1 MIELAQ
7 HIEVLLL
14 ENDCVIVP
22 GLGGFVAHYT
32 PAMRVAEE
40 NVFLPPTRIIGF
52 NPQLK
57 MNDGL
62 LVQSYMAVYD
72 TDFSDAT
79 RIVEKEVAHIF
90 TALHE
95 EGKVDLPNIGE
106 LRYSIHG
113 IYDFVPYDH
122 KITTP
127 YLYGLDSFEMQE
139 LAELKKPY
147 AELKKPYM
155 EKTIRYSVPV
165 VPEDKKRRFEIKF
178 NRSYLSNAVA
188 MIAVV
193 ALFFFLSTPIENT
206 EVVEGN
212 YAQLLPNELFEMI
225 EKESLAINPIVVSR
239 KADTPKASAQKNTG
253 QKAKKKVVPVA
264 VREVKVGQVNAQNA
278 PVVSQPKQQAAEV
291 SSSTSVTTKSEIQKT
306 TAGTVAP
313 SLVSAQ
319 KYHVIIASVGTEKD
333 AEAMA
338 KQLIEKGYPHAKA
351 IVGDGKMRVSIES
364 CGTET
369 EAYQALNRVRQNETY
384 KNAWVLKK

>member
-113 IYDFVPYDH
+113 IYDFIPYDH

-147 AELKKPYM
+147 M
-155 EKTIRYSVPV
+155 EKAIRYSVPV

-239 KADTPKASAQKNTG
+239 KADTSKASAQKNTG

-264 VREVKVGQVNAQNA
+264 VREVKVGQANAQNA

>member
-147 AELKKPYM
+147 M
-155 EKTIRYSVPV
+155 EKAIRYSVPV

-264 VREVKVGQVNAQNA
+264 VRAVKVGQANAQNA
-278 PVVSQPKQQAAEV
+278 PVVSQPKQEAAEV

>member
-147 AELKKPYM
+147 M
-155 EKTIRYSVPV
+155 EKAIRYSVPV

-264 VREVKVGQVNAQNA
+264 VIEVKVGQANAQNA

>member
-147 AELKKPYM
+147 M
-155 EKTIRYSVPV
+155 EKAIRYSVPV

-264 VREVKVGQVNAQNA
+264 VREVKVGQANAQNA

-333 AEAMA
+333 AEAIA
-338 KQLIEKGYPHAKA
+338 RQLIEKGYPHAKA

-369 EAYQALNRVRQNETY
+369 EAYQALNRVRQNEMY

>member
-147 AELKKPYM
+147 M
-155 EKTIRYSVPV
+155 EKAIRYSVPV

-188 MIAVV
+188 MIAVG

-239 KADTPKASAQKNTG
+239 KADTSKASAQKNTG

-264 VREVKVGQVNAQNA
+264 VREVKVGHANAQNA

>member
-32 PAMRVAEE
+32 PAMRVVEE
-40 NVFLPPTRIIGF
+40 NVFLPPTRVIGF

-79 RIVEKEVAHIF
+79 RIVEKEVAYIF
-90 TALHE
+90 TTLHE

-113 IYDFVPYDH
+113 TYDFAPYDH

-147 AELKKPYM
+147 M

-165 VPEDKKRRFEIKF
+165 VPEDKKRKFEFKF

-253 QKAKKKVVPVA
+253 RKSKKKVVPVA
-264 VREVKVGQVNAQNA
+264 VREVKVGQANAQNA

-291 SSSTSVTTKSEIQKT
+291 SSSISVTTKSEVQKT
-306 TAGTVAP
+306 TARTVAP

>member
-147 AELKKPYM
+147 M

-253 QKAKKKVVPVA
+253 QKAKKTVVPVA
-264 VREVKVGQVNAQNA
+264 VREVKVGQANAQNA

>member
-79 RIVEKEVAHIF
+79 RIVEKEVAYIS

-95 EGKVDLPNIGE
+95 DGKVDLPNIGE

-113 IYDFVPYDH
+113 IYDFAPYDH

-139 LAELKKPY
+139 L

-239 KADTPKASAQKNTG
+239 KADTLKTSAQKNTG

-264 VREVKVGQVNAQNA
+264 VREVKVGQANAQNA